1 MKTIFLQMKPFRRQ
15 LILIGLL
22 ELLATLAALAM
33 PYLMSDIINTGIR
46 EKQLQYIMDKGVA
59 MLLLSIFALVCGIF
73 VTKYNAK
80 VASGFTYN
88 LRKAIFQK
96 INTLTFHEYGQ
107 YGAGSL
113 LTRSTE
119 DILILQEAS
128 GGLVYALVTVPILF
142 IGGSVLAFKSDWL
155 LAMVLIIL
163 VPLVLFIVWIATRN
177 MGNLWLTSDKFIDV
191 QNKVVNER
199 LSGIRVIRAF
209 DKEDHEQNRVAC
221 ATKEMAK
228 NIIKANILAGL
239 INPLSMFFLN
249 ASIVVMLYISALR
262 IQTEPLLNAG
272 SVIATIQYVAL
283 IMNGLLILSWTF
295 AWLPHLKV
303 CAVRVAEILNLKGL
317 PVDQPSG
324 EILSGNLE
332 IRNLTFFHEGSE
344 HPTLNNLSLDIKE
357 GEVVAIIGGTGSG
370 KSSLAKL
377 IMGFYQ
383 TTSGTVS
390 LGGRKYGDINMET
403 VRDNISITLQRNTI
417 FHGTIGDNIRFGNR
431 NATMEK
437 MEEVTKVAEINK
449 FIHSHKENYDYIL
462 AQAGAN
468 ISGGQKQ
475 RVCIARTLIKPAS
488 LYLFDDSFS
497 SVDYLTES
505 KLRKKLNKY
514 LAGKTQLIVTQRAAT
529 AMRCDKIYVLDR
541 GELVGSGTHKE
552 LLENCTI
559 YREIYDS
566 QLGGSI

>member
-1 MKTIFLQMKPFRRQ
+1 
-15 LILIGLL
+15 
-22 ELLATLAALAM
+22 
-33 PYLMSDIINTGIR
+33 
-46 EKQLQYIMDKGVA
+46 
-59 MLLLSIFALVCGIF
+59 
-73 VTKYNAK
+73 
-80 VASGFTYN
+80 
-88 LRKAIFQK
+88 
-96 INTLTFHEYGQ
+96 
-107 YGAGSL
+107 
-113 LTRSTE
+113 
-119 DILILQEAS
+119 
-128 GGLVYALVTVPILF
+128 
-142 IGGSVLAFKSDWL
+142 
-155 LAMVLIIL
+155 
-163 VPLVLFIVWIATRN
+163 
-177 MGNLWLTSDKFIDV
+177 MGNLWLNSDKFIDV

-239 INPLSMFFLN
+239 INPLSMFFPN
-249 ASIVVMLYISALR
+249 VSIVVMLYISALR

-324 EILSGNLE
+324 ETLSGHLE
-332 IRNLTFFHEGSE
+332 IRNLTFFHEDSE
-344 HPTLNNLSLDIKE
+344 HPTLNNLSLDIEE

-383 TTSGTVS
+383 STSGTIS
-390 LGGRKYGDINMET
+390 LGGKPYGEINMET

-417 FHGTIGDNIRFGNR
+417 FHGTIGENIRFGNR

-475 RVCIARTLIKPAS
+475 RICIARTLIKPAS
-488 LYLFDDSFS
+488 VYLFDDSFS

-514 LAGKTQLIVTQRAAT
+514 LSGKTQIIVTQRAAT

-541 GELVGSGTHKE
+541 GELVDSGNHKE
-552 LLENCTI
+552 LLQRCAI

-566 QLGGSI
+566 QLGGTL